1 MKRICIRSLFILC
14 VSLLMVS
21 FLVSCGQSNANKNID
36 TPTSGRI
43 KVGIDDS
50 YRLMMEAQFD
60 LFTHFYKHAS
70 FDTIYDAETNII
82 NLFLKDSIETM
93 IISKELTKQQTEI
106 LRTNLI
112 IPKTTLIAHDAV
124 ALILNK
130 NNKTNKLLYDQVKDI
145 FTGKITSWNQI
156 DPKSGLGRIAMVFD
170 KNGSANVRYFLER
183 FKIKDFP
190 ATFSASASN
199 EQVVNYVEKN
209 KNAIG
214 IVSVNWISDPQD
226 SISNSFLQKMQVAA
240 VTAFEGSTKDDHFYK
255 PYQAYIVD
263 KSYPFVRDVYFIN
276 RQTYTGLGLG
286 LASFVAGEK
295 GQTVI
300 FRSGMVP
307 ATAPIRVVEFKK

>member
-1 MKRICIRSLFILC
+1 MKRIWVGSLSTLLLVISM
-14 VSLLMVS
+14 VSLV
-21 FLVSCGQSNANKNID
+21 VACGQGNTSKSID

-60 LFTHFYKHAS
+60 LFTHFYKNAS
-70 FDTIYDAETNII
+70 FDTIYDAETNIV

-93 IISKELTKQQTEI
+93 VVSKELTKQQTEI
-106 LRTNLI
+106 LKSNQI
-112 IPKTTLIAHDAV
+112 IPRATLIAHDAV
-124 ALILNK
+124 ALIMNK

-145 FTGKITSWNQI
+145 FTGKIKSWNQI
-156 DPKSGLGRIAMVFD
+156 DPQSGLGKIAMVFD
-170 KNGSANVRYFLER
+170 KNGSSNVRYFLDK

-190 ATFSASASN
+190 STFSASTSN
-199 EQVVNYVEKN
+199 EQVVSYVEKN

-226 SISNSFLQKMQVAA
+226 SISNSFLKRTQVAA
-240 VTAFEGSTKDDHFYK
+240 VTAFEGSTKDDQFYK

-263 KSYPFVRDVYFIN
+263 KSYPFLREVYLIT
-276 RQTYTGLGLG
+276 RQTYNGLGLG

-295 GQTVI
+295 GQIVI